1 MRRKLELAA
10 FAAVAAST
18 FLLVI
23 SQTAECKKVFDGY
36 WWNKQ
41 SEEVKTAYVCG
52 FVRGTNNVLDSLR
65 ELLDE
70 EKANT
75 YGPST
80 YLVESVRKGLEYAE
94 VECAFDP
101 FSIYEVTDG
110 VDEFYKDFRN
120 RRVTVD
126 CAIIV
131 VRMQLRERSQEFI
144 NLKTKRLRKEARE

>member
-10 FAAVAAST
+10 FAAVAVST

-23 SQTAECKKVFDGY
+23 SRTAECKEVFDGY

-52 FVRGTNNVLDSLR
+52 FVRGTNNVLDSLQ

-70 EKANT
+70 ET
-75 YGPST
+75 SSYGPST
-80 YLVESVRKGLEYAE
+80 YLVESVKKALEYAQAA
-94 VECAFDP
+94 CAFDS
-101 FSIYEVTDG
+101 FSIYEVSDG
-110 VDEFYKDFRN
+110 VEEFYKDFRN

-131 VRMQLRERSQEFI
+131 VRMQLRERSEEFI